1 MLFAEFTWALLV
13 IPYFLNFQLILFD
26 FFEEHRRRLTFE
38 IEFDDEMDELFFQ
51 AGYWDLSSNESDLSD
66 SELT

>member
-1 MLFAEFTWALLV
+1 MHL
-13 IPYFLNFQLILFD
+13 QLILWD

-38 IEFDDEMDELFFQ
+38 IEFDDEMDELLFQ

-66 SELT
+66 GELT